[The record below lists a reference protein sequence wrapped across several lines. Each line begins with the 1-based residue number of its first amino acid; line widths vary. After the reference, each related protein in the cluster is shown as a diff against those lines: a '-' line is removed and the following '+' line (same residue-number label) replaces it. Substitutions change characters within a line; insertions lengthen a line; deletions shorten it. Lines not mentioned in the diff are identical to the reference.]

1 LENGANIDH
10 QNNDGET
17 ALILAAYQGHKD
29 VVQLLLDRRA
39 NTRLKITCCGNNIG
53 KTACTWNDNVD
64 YIIPSC
70 N

>member
-39 NTRLKITCCGNNIG
+39 NTRLKNKYGE
-53 KTACTWNDNVD
+53 TACYWNDRVD
-64 YIIPSC
+64 NIIPSC